1 VPDRGTRREALGRP
15 RGPVASRYPRGHRHM
30 TGTFARKREEERRMA
45 KGIGRQD
52 MTTLEEVVLGQA
64 LELEALMNVLEK
76 KGLLSKAEVLEEMKR
91 LRQSAPK
98 AK

>member
-1 VPDRGTRREALGRP
+1 
-15 RGPVASRYPRGHRHM
+15 M
-30 TGTFARKREEERRMA
+30 TGTFAREREEERRMA
-45 KGIGRQD
+45 RGTGRQD
-52 MTTLEEVVLGQA
+52 MTTVEEVVLGQA

-76 KGLLSKAEVLEEMKR
+76 KGVLSKAEVLEEMKR

>member
-1 VPDRGTRREALGRP
+1 MNPVREEKRMARGT
-15 RGPVASRYPRGHRHM
+15 
-30 TGTFARKREEERRMA
+30 
-45 KGIGRQD
+45 GRQD

-76 KGLLSKAEVLEEMKR
+76 KGVLSKAEVLEEMKR

>member
-1 VPDRGTRREALGRP
+1 
-15 RGPVASRYPRGHRHM
+15 
-30 TGTFARKREEERRMA
+30 
-45 KGIGRQD
+45 
-52 MTTLEEVVLGQA
+52 
-64 LELEALMNVLEK
+64 VLEK

>member
-1 VPDRGTRREALGRP
+1 MNPVREEKRMARGT
-15 RGPVASRYPRGHRHM
+15 
-30 TGTFARKREEERRMA
+30 
-45 KGIGRQD
+45 GRQD
-52 MTTLEEVVLGQA
+52 MTTLEEVVLGQT

-76 KGLLSKAEVLEEMKR
+76 KGVLSKGEILEEMKR